1 MVVLAAWFGMLR
13 FNRSFR
19 GDARRVIA
27 RNGHGAGPG
36 HNTRPDTERAAKAM
50 PEPKGVGSLQCSW
63 FRGLRQCNSQRTFRD
78 RKELYERELKEKIM
92 QETSRLESLRNH
104 NREIVDK
111 LAQLNDDNNA
121 LKLSSDL
128 SDDSRQILKATLEV
142 IARLFGNES
151 VDGEWVDPQ
160 KQALCWRIWA
170 GNPKVESGTS
180 SEDGIG

>member
-1 MVVLAAWFGMLR
+1 
-13 FNRSFR
+13 
-19 GDARRVIA
+19 
-27 RNGHGAGPG
+27 
-36 HNTRPDTERAAKAM
+36 
-50 PEPKGVGSLQCSW
+50 
-63 FRGLRQCNSQRTFRD
+63 
-78 RKELYERELKEKIM
+78 M

-151 VDGEWVDPQ
+151 VDGE
-160 KQALCWRIWA
+160 
-170 GNPKVESGTS
+170 
-180 SEDGIG
+180 